1 MTNNLLDL
9 RPFYRNSVGLDRIF
23 DRLNQ
28 LSTVDSSYPPY
39 NVEKLEDD
47 KYVISMAV
55 AGFSEED
62 IDVTYSRGTVSVK
75 GKVREESTQERTYL
89 YRGIATRTFERTF
102 TLEDYIEVT
111 NAEMK
116 NGMLMIYLHRNVPEK
131 EKPKLIKIN
140 KS

>member
-9 RPFYRNSVGLDRIF
+9 KPFYRSSVGLDRIF
-23 DRLNQ
+23 DRLTQ
-28 LSTVDSSYPPY
+28 LQNIDATYPPY

-55 AGFSEED
+55 AGFSEEN
-62 IDVTYSRGTVSVK
+62 IEIKYSQGVISVK
-75 GKVREESTQERTYL
+75 GKVSEDSNQKEYL
-89 YRGIATRTFERTF
+89 YKGIATRAFERTF
-102 TLEDYIEVT
+102 TLDDYLEIT

-116 NGMLMIYLHRNVPEK
+116 NGMLMVYLHRNVPEK
-131 EKPKLIKIN
+131 EKPRLIEIK

>member
-9 RPFYRNSVGLDRIF
+9 KPFYRSSVGLDRIF
-23 DRLNQ
+23 DRLTQ
-28 LSTVDSSYPPY
+28 LQNIDATYPPY

-55 AGFSEED
+55 AGFSEEN
-62 IDVTYSRGTVSVK
+62 IEIKYSQGVVSVK
-75 GKVREESTQERTYL
+75 GKVSEDSNQKEYL
-89 YRGIATRTFERTF
+89 YKGIATRAFERTF
-102 TLEDYIEVT
+102 TLDDYLEIT

-116 NGMLMIYLHRNVPEK
+116 NGMLMVYLHRNVPEK
-131 EKPKLIKIN
+131 EKPRLIEIK